1 MTSTKQESV
10 WEYPRQPRVE
20 DWYCPEPVE
29 RYAEITN
36 CVAFYS
42 ARVHACYVDP
52 ERVWLESKAYYGGWV
67 TEEIAGL

>member
-20 DWYCPEPVE
+20 DWYYPEPVE

-42 ARVHACYVDP
+42 ARVDAFMSTRSTCGPSQKPTTV
-52 ERVWLESKAYYGGWV
+52 
-67 TEEIAGL
+67 AG

>member
-20 DWYCPEPVE
+20 DWYYPEPVE

-36 CVAFYS
+36 
-42 ARVHACYVDP
+42 
-52 ERVWLESKAYYGGWV
+52 
-67 TEEIAGL
+67 